1 MKLDEKKVA
10 TNKAELLNID
20 DKTTAL
26 VLPKDLDGFRKM
38 IACAIH
44 SKYIWV
50 HSNFRL
56 KHGKNNKKKK

>member
-26 VLPKDLDGFRKM
+26 VLPKDLDGFAK
-38 IACAIH
+38 
-44 SKYIWV
+44 
-50 HSNFRL
+50 
-56 KHGKNNKKKK
+56 